1 MSLVYSSIYKTMN
14 RIEIVIGSTKTIDMK
29 CPKCSTELI
38 WGGDDDYED
47 YDAEGDGI
55 VSNNGCPNE
64 ECDVETVI
72 IYTN

>member
-1 MSLVYSSIYKTMN
+1 
-14 RIEIVIGSTKTIDMK
+14 MK

-47 YDAEGDGI
+47 YGVEGDGI

-72 IYTN
+72 IYTKIKQ

>member
-1 MSLVYSSIYKTMN
+1 
-14 RIEIVIGSTKTIDMK
+14 MK

-38 WGGDDDYED
+38 WGGDNDYED

-72 IYTN
+72 IYTKIKQQIWKEHTKQSSGC